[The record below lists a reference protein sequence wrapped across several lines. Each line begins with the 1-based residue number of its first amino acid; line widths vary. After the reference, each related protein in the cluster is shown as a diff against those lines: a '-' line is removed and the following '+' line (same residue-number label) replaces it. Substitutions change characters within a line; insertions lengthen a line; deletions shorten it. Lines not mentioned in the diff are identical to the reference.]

1 MTKRFKLCIGSLKPI
16 SIIGK
21 HTRAVINRC
30 IAEPDTIAIV
40 KEPNQSTAYHLY
52 RVDLAG
58 RSEHIGWIQ
67 EVEE

>member
-1 MTKRFKLCIGSLKPI
+1 MTKRFTLCVGFLKPI

-21 HTRAVINRC
+21 HKRAVINRC

-40 KEPNQSTAYHLY
+40 KANQSTVYHLY
-52 RVDLAG
+52 RVDLGG

-67 EVEE
+67 EESE

>member
-1 MTKRFKLCIGSLKPI
+1 MTKRYTLCIRFLKPV

-21 HTRAVINRC
+21 NKRAVINRY

-40 KEPNQSTAYHLY
+40 KANQSTVNYLY

-58 RSEHIGWIQ
+58 RSEYIGWIQ
-67 EVEE
+67 EEEE